1 MQASCACQGQVVDV
15 WPAVPVVWRAR
26 VERSFET
33 TEHMQMERVGDRG
46 AVRCIVLHFEP
57 GALVEWSAENSQ
69 VSFAQ
74 LQKGE
79 SAYVHQM
86 QGLGILAS
94 CAQPKRTVG
103 AFVILEVS
111 GGRVAGSQR
120 DFALVVDCLA
130 RVFYV
135 HAKVRDVVL
144 DSILYHWFIRNGEGS
159 FDRASH

>member
-1 MQASCACQGQVVDV
+1 MVG
-15 WPAVPVVWRAR
+15 RAR
-26 VERSFET
+26 LERSFET
-33 TEHMQMERVGDRG
+33 AECVQVKNVCDRG

-57 GALVEWSAENSQ
+57 GALVGWSAEDSQ
-69 VSFAQ
+69 ASLAQ

-79 SAYVHQM
+79 STDVHQV
-86 QGLGILAS
+86 QGLGILAN
-94 CAQPKRTVG
+94 CEQPKRTVG

-111 GGRVAGSQR
+111 GGRVAGSQG

-130 RVFYV
+130 RVFDI

-144 DSILYHWFIRNGEGS
+144 NGIFLLWCILNGEGS

>member
-1 MQASCACQGQVVDV
+1 MVG
-15 WPAVPVVWRAR
+15 RAR
-26 VERSFET
+26 LERSFGT
-33 TEHMQMERVGDRG
+33 ADYVQVKNICDRG

-57 GALVEWSAENSQ
+57 GALVEWCAENSQ
-69 VSFAQ
+69 VTLVQ

-79 SAYVHQM
+79 STDVHQM
-86 QGLGILAS
+86 QGLGILAN

-111 GGRVAGSQR
+111 GGRVAGSQG

-130 RVFYV
+130 RVFDI
-135 HAKVRDVVL
+135 HAKVRDVVMIVIFVL
-144 DSILYHWFIRNGEGS
+144 WCILNDEGS